1 MKILILQNRVGIGD
15 MIMFLPFIEAISKK
29 YKTPVTILAK
39 KNTKVEMYFSN
50 KAVVEEIIYLEREV
64 NKKHSGLI
72 GFFRLINELKFKKFD
87 KVFIFNSSLR
97 YFLIS
102 KLSGIKEVFHYPLF
116 KKKNQQII
124 ETAKEFILK
133 TIGEDIESTPIIFLK
148 NQDIIKAK
156 KDHSIDGNITNV
168 ILGIGGSGKT
178 KRVPASIFKSF
189 MGKVLNKFNCR
200 FFLMTGNNI
209 DELKIMHEIIESE
222 YKKYC
227 TPLNNFTIKEI
238 LPIIPNCQI
247 AICNDSSFSHLSAG
261 LGIKTIVL
269 MVDTPLIYGSYNKNM
284 YPILPEGED
293 RVTHDTLGKDKINP
307 EEIYNKFEKLLG

>member
-1 MKILILQNRVGIGD
+1 MKILILQNRMGIGD

-29 YKTPVTILAK
+29 FKTPVTILAK
-39 KNTKVEMYFSN
+39 KNTKVEMYFNN
-50 KAVVEEIIYLEREV
+50 KEIVEEIIYLERED
-64 NKKHSGLI
+64 NKKHSGVK
-72 GFFRLINELKFKKFD
+72 GFFKLVNELKLKKFD

-102 KLSGIKEVFHYPLF
+102 KFSGIKEVFHYPLF

-124 ETAKEFILK
+124 EAAKEFTLK
-133 TIGEDIESTPIIFLK
+133 SIGENIESTPRLFLK
-148 NQDIIKAK
+148 EQDILKAR
-156 KDHSIDGNITNV
+156 KDHSIDQSITNI

-189 MGKVLNKFNCR
+189 MSKVLKRSNCR

-209 DELKIMHEIIESE
+209 DELKIMDEIIESE
-222 YKKYC
+222 YKEYC

-284 YPILPEGED
+284 YPILPEGETK
-293 RVTHDTLGKDKINP
+293 VTHDTLGKDKINP
-307 EEIYNKFEKLLG
+307 EEIYNNFKKLLG